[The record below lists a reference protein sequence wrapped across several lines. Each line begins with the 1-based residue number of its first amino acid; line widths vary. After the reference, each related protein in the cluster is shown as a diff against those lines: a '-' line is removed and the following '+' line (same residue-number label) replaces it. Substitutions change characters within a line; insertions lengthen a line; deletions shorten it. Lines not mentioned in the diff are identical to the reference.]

1 MDGGKGKALFTSTKD
16 WMESSSESEGED
28 VNYALVASF
37 EETQT
42 TNDSS
47 TPKVQESIYNF
58 DIDDMYKFES
68 FLRSLYVSFKT
79 QTLENT
85 RLRSEI
91 DECKKRNDF
100 LESELVVCNELKNDF
115 KIAKNSESMF
125 RLKYHKMEKELVVEK

>member
-58 DIDDMYKFES
+58 DIDDTYKLKS
-68 FLRSLYVSFKT
+68 FLRSLHVSFKT

-91 DECKKRNDF
+91 DESKKRNNF
-100 LESELVVCNELKNDF
+100 LESELVVMNELKND
-115 KIAKNSESMF
+115 
-125 RLKYHKMEKELVVEK
+125 